1 MRARCIAPFYDKKA
15 KADRAPGDVFECT
28 EARFKEIN
36 STEFGELAAKVQ
48 ARKASAKGAR
58 ADGAA
63 R

>member
-1 MRARCIAPFYDKKA
+1 MKARCIAPFYDKRA
-15 KADRAPGDVFECT
+15 KADREPGDVFECT

-36 STEFGELAAKVQ
+36 STEFGELAARVR
-48 ARKASAKGAR
+48 ARKAAAKGG